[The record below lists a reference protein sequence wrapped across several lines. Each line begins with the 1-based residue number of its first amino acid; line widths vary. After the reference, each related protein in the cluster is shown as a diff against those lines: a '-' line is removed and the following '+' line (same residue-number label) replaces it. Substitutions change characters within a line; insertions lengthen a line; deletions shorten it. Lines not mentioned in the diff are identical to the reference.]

1 MDKNIFLDF
10 ESFGVLDLKR
20 DGLVNYACHP
30 STKILM
36 MGFLLPNSKEVIQWV
51 PGENENHQV
60 LFEFLKDNPDI
71 SIHAWNSQFEQNIW
85 NLVGV
90 PKYGFPEFSNWKCS
104 MSLAASFGSPMSLE
118 KAGEYFKADIRK
130 MAEGKKAMLKFCKPQ
145 KKAGTPEEW
154 QTLLEYNKLDVLTE
168 KSIHEKFP
176 DKDLSPTEF
185 SLWNLTGKI
194 NSRGIVVDMDLA
206 WAVSQ
211 AVEFYFEETKK
222 LVFELTNGEISS
234 ANQRVK
240 ILEFLKTNGV
250 FIDNLQAKTVS
261 DYLENKEDLPPIAVK
276 ILTARQDLANNSLKR
291 FDTILNLKNGDRVFN
306 GLQYFGSH
314 TGRYSGKGFQP
325 QNFPRT
331 NMSEAAIETAISLAK
346 SNCPEKLPEIFEKT
360 FGKSFPVIAKN
371 LLRPTLMAAEGRTLL
386 AADFKGIENRVAA
399 WISNDQTTLDNFSK
413 GVDQYIDM
421 AKTIYKKEDI
431 TDSMRQIGKRV
442 VLGCQFGLGPDG
454 LIINLKNANIEI
466 DFYTAQK
473 YVNAYRKK
481 YFKMV
486 NFWDE
491 LAAKTLSAYCDRRR
505 YLVEKIA
512 VYRRQDYLCFLLP
525 SGRIFYF
532 GNMKIG
538 LDKNGYKCLY
548 SGFTQLY
555 RGIIFQN
562 MVQAIARDIMASAML
577 RLDSAGFSIITSVHD
592 EIICEG
598 TPDKFDSFK
607 EVMNGKESWFSDL
620 PVECEFYMNKR
631 FL

>member
-1 MDKNIFLDF
+1 LKKN
-10 ESFGVLDLKR
+10 
-20 DGLVNYACHP
+20 GLVNYASHP
-30 STKILM
+30 LTKILM
-36 MGFLLPNSKEVIQWV
+36 MGFLLPSSQEVFQWV

-60 LFEFLKDNPDI
+60 LFKFLKENPEVLI
-71 SIHAWNSQFEQNIW
+71 YAWNSQFESHIW
-85 NLVGV
+85 NLVGI
-90 PKYGFPEFSNWKCS
+90 PKYGFPEFNNWKCS
-104 MSLAASFGSPMSLE
+104 MSTAASFGSPMSLDR
-118 KAGEYFKADIRK
+118 AGEYFKADIRK

-185 SLWNLTGKI
+185 MLWNLTNKI
-194 NSRGIVVDMDLA
+194 NSRGIVVDLDLA
-206 WAVSQ
+206 WAMSQ
-211 AVEFYFEETKK
+211 AVEHYFEETKK
-222 LVFELTNGEISS
+222 LVFDLTKGEISS
-234 ANQRVK
+234 ANQRAK

-331 NMSEAAIETAISLAK
+331 YLSDSEIESAIFLAK
-346 SNCPEKLPEIFEKT
+346 STCPEKLPEIFEKT

-371 LLRPTLMAAEGRTLL
+371 LLRPTLMAAEGKILL

-413 GVDQYIDM
+413 GVDQYVDM
-421 AKTIYKKEDI
+421 ARVLYKTEDV
-431 TDSMRQIGKRV
+431 TNDMRQIGKRV

-454 LIINLKNANIEI
+454 LIVNLKNANIEI
-466 DFYTAQK
+466 DYSTAQK

-491 LAAKTLSAYCDRRR
+491 LCAKTLSAYCDRRR

-538 LDKNGYKCLY
+538 LDKNGHKCLY

-555 RGIIFQN
+555 PGIIFQN
-562 MVQAIARDIMASAML
+562 LTQAIARDIMASAML
-577 RLDSAGFSIITSVHD
+577 RLDSLNFSIITSVHD
-592 EIICEG
+592 EIICEDM
-598 TPDKFDSFK
+598 PERFK
-607 EVMNGKESWFSDL
+607 EFKAAMLEKEDWFKDI
-620 PVECEFYMNKR
+620 PIECEFYTNQR